1 MQAVYGRVDESD
13 DIHRPATRVL
23 TSTGAGEDGLL
34 RYEGDLSLERAGS
47 FGFTVRVLPHPR
59 HAPRNSD
66 LALVTTA

>member
-34 RYEGDLSLERAGS
+34 RYEGDLPLERAGP
-47 FGFTVRVLPHPR
+47 FGFTVRVLPHHDMP
-59 HAPRNSD
+59 PGTPTSPW
-66 LALVTTA
+66 